1 MKIFESFNFDIIIIL
16 ILISSIVSGLYFNL
30 YRQGKRTI
38 SFIIP
43 FIILYFSFNPILN
56 NIKNISIINDPI
68 IGIINFFKIETYR
81 ESTYALIIYFGL
93 YIALNLIIK
102 LVYSLFRVPVQ
113 KRVLSKPSA
122 LSKLLS
128 SFLGLL
134 HGYVLV
140 LLIMF
145 VLNPLITINYEKPIT
160 RFITSTSND
169 VITISNYNRLKNINI
184 ISYESYE
191 NSINQLTGREALD
204 NYNRILDEF
213 DGFLELENEFINEII
228 PVLSN
233 DSTNLI
239 DKNNMLDSYY
249 SNRLIILAHEKGKP
263 IVNRLREINAFIE
276 KRYAFLKAYYNLS
289 DYSYPTLSTYLINSE
304 ELILEDITKLQFR
317 DELINIV
324 NIFKNYNES
333 RSVFLDL
340 LEYEPVDIYTDV
352 GYFEKEL
359 NTNTEKF
366 IISFNNKFPQ
376 KDTILLKDLDM
387 IFQGYLKSKD
397 KIDSM
402 NPHMSL
408 STKLTLES
416 RFSYYFIDVNIK
428 NNPLYW
434 SFIVD
439 SITNLDEKSNSLY
452 SEYVFYINLSNE
464 VNLNDFTKE
473 EFIKIVTNLDSLV
486 DKGLLTKD
494 EASKYFANLF
504 SNKNKVFF
512 GLVDDQLKTEIRNIE
527 SEYISEEILM
537 ELK

>member
-304 ELILEDITKLQFR
+304 ELILEDITKLQFK

-387 IFQGYLKSKD
+387 IFQRYLKSKD

>member
-184 ISYESYE
+184 IRYESYE

-304 ELILEDITKLQFR
+304 ELILEDITKLQFK

-387 IFQGYLKSKD
+387 IFQRYLKSKD